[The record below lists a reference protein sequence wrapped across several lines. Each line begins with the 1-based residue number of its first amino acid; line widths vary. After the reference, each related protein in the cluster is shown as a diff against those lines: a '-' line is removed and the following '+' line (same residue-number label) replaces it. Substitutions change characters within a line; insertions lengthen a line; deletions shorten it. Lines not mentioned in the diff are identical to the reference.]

1 MKLRAVI
8 ERITYQNGENGY
20 SILKARVKGYDDL
33 VTLVGNMLDVTV
45 GTVLV
50 ADGQWKVNRQY
61 GSQFVVESYEEA
73 MPATLF
79 GLEKYLGSGLV
90 KGIGPKFSKLIVAKF
105 GMDTF
110 DILVQYDR
118 SHPIGLMKIAGMKV
132 DLEDLLNCEVDLVEE
147 GTLRPWA
154 VESVNRDKK
163 LIYERA

>member
-33 VTLVGNMLDVTV
+33 VTLVGNMLDVTA

-50 ADGQWKVNRQY
+50 ADGQWKINRQY

-90 KGIGPKFSKLIVAKF
+90 KGIGPKFSPSSAWTPSTSSRRTVSVLARS
-105 GMDTF
+105 MAS
-110 DILVQYDR
+110 VQSASR
-118 SHPIGLMKIAGMKV
+118 RFMTRG
-132 DLEDLLNCEVDLVEE
+132 
-147 GTLRPWA
+147 
-154 VESVNRDKK
+154 
-163 LIYERA
+163 

>member
-20 SILKARVKGYDDL
+20 SILKVRVKGYDDL

-61 GSQFVVESYEEA
+61 GSQFAVETYEEA

-79 GLEKYLGSGLV
+79 GLEHWANCSSCSFV
-90 KGIGPKFSKLIVAKF
+90 DTSVSMIGPTVWKTCLAGKL
-105 GMDTF
+105 
-110 DILVQYDR
+110 
-118 SHPIGLMKIAGMKV
+118 
-132 DLEDLLNCEVDLVEE
+132 
-147 GTLRPWA
+147 
-154 VESVNRDKK
+154 
-163 LIYERA
+163 

>member
-1 MKLRAVI
+1 MYFCIIIMKLRAVI

-33 VTLVGNMLDVTV
+33 VTLVGNMLDVTA

-50 ADGQWKVNRQY
+50 AEGQWKVNRQY

-105 GMDTF
+105 FVVVF
-110 DILVQYDR
+110 DGEVSTLIDERYRVLRHRVYA
-118 SHPIGLMKIAGMKV
+118 IEKISR
-132 DLEDLLNCEVDLVEE
+132 DLLFSEI
-147 GTLRPWA
+147 G
-154 VESVNRDKK
+154 
-163 LIYERA
+163 

>member
-1 MKLRAVI
+1 MYFCNIIMKLRAVI

-73 MPATLF
+73 MPAH
-79 GLEKYLGSGLV
+79 S
-90 KGIGPKFSKLIVAKF
+90 S
-105 GMDTF
+105 DW
-110 DILVQYDR
+110 R
-118 SHPIGLMKIAGMKV
+118 STSAV
-132 DLEDLLNCEVDLVEE
+132 DLSKVSDQSSPNSLSPSSVW
-147 GTLRPWA
+147 TLSTSLSTTASGWPRSTA
-154 VESVNRDKK
+154 SVPNASR
-163 LIYERA
+163 RSTTRG

>member
-50 ADGQWKVNRQY
+50 AEGQWKVNRQY

-79 GLEKYLGSGLV
+79 GLVEVPWQRARQRY
-90 KGIGPKFSKLIVAKF
+90 
-105 GMDTF
+105 
-110 DILVQYDR
+110 R
-118 SHPIGLMKIAGMKV
+118 S
-132 DLEDLLNCEVDLVEE
+132 EVLQTHCRQIRN
-147 GTLRPWA
+147 GHF
-154 VESVNRDKK
+154 
-163 LIYERA
+163 